1 MKLFALLLFTF
12 SATVHADIY
21 KCGTVYSQSP
31 CGANEEIIK
40 FATQTKLT
48 KPITAERQISSETRS
63 TSGAKIIS
71 VITGKVVRVADG
83 DTITVLAST
92 GKEKI
97 RFAQID
103 APETSHFGSP
113 TQPYG
118 KEAGAY
124 LRQLV
129 SNKNVRVEVEAIDQ
143 YKRNVG
149 TVYVGGTNINRE
161 MVKNGFA
168 WVYRQYAHDPN
179 LMDLEQ
185 AARSQ
190 HVGLWSLSNP
200 IYPSDFRKASK

>member
-1 MKLFALLLFTF
+1 MKRLISLIFLF
-12 SATVHADIY
+12 SATVHADVY

-31 CGANEEIIK
+31 CGSNEEIIK
-40 FATQTKLT
+40 FETQTK
-48 KPITAERQISSETRS
+48 PIPTERQISTETHP
-63 TSGAKIIS
+63 TLGTKIIG
-71 VITGKVVRVADG
+71 VITGKVVRVTDG
-83 DTITVLAST
+83 DSITVLAST

-103 APETSHFGSP
+103 TPETSHFGSP

-129 SNKNVRVEVEAIDQ
+129 LNQNVRVEVEAIDQ

-168 WVYRQYAHDPN
+168 WVYRQYAHDAS
-179 LMDLEQ
+179 LMDLEK
-185 AARSQ
+185 AARSRRT
-190 HVGLWSLSNP
+190 GLWSLDNP
-200 IYPSDFRKASK
+200 IYPPDFRKSNK

>member
-1 MKLFALLLFTF
+1 MKRLISLIFLF
-12 SATVHADIY
+12 SASIHADIY

-31 CGANEEIIK
+31 CGSNEEIIK
-40 FATQTKLT
+40 FETPTKS
-48 KPITAERQISSETRS
+48 IAAERQISSETHS
-63 TSGAKIIS
+63 TSSTKIIS
-71 VITGKVVRVADG
+71 VITGKVVRVTDG
-83 DTITVLAST
+83 DTITVLSST
-92 GKEKI
+92 SKEKI

-118 KEAGAY
+118 KESAAY

-168 WVYRQYAHDPN
+168 WVYRQYAHDAS
-179 LMDLEQ
+179 LMDLENV
-185 AARSQ
+185 ARSQ
-190 HVGLWSLSNP
+190 RIGLWRLSDP
-200 IYPSDFRKASK
+200 IYPSDFRKGNK